1 MAFDFLLSDMHH
13 YFYVF
18 ARVLGLFLGMPF
30 LSQVEIPFR
39 FRAVACAVLTFAFSP
54 LVPDD
59 YFPENM
65 PPIETF
71 VRFSVEFL
79 LGLFLGLIA
88 RFALAAVEFAGSI
101 IGFACGLSMA
111 VMYNPS
117 QSSQGSVVS
126 VFLSMAAVTIFLV
139 VDGHHYLLE
148 NLLRTYTIFSSH
160 WFSWDSHLLPD
171 LFKGILDLSDGF
183 FRAGLSMSIPFLLV
197 NSILQIALGII
208 GKLIPQVQVF
218 FISMSLQVII
228 GWVILM
234 MCLGT
239 ILLNYQK
246 LTLSMYIM
254 AGLDHG

>member
-30 LSQVEIPFR
+30 LSQAEIPFR
-39 FRAVACAVLTFAFSP
+39 FRAVACAVLTFAFNP
-54 LVPDD
+54 LVPDN

-65 PPIETF
+65 PPIQAF
-71 VRFSVEFL
+71 VRFTVEFL

-88 RFALAAVEFAGSI
+88 KFALAAVEFAGNI
-101 IGFACGLSMA
+101 ISTACGLSMA

-117 QSSQGSVVS
+117 QSSQGSVIS
-126 VFLSMAAVTIFLV
+126 VFLTMAAVTIFLV

-148 NLLRTYTIFSSH
+148 NLLRTYTIFSNQ
-160 WFSWDSHLLPD
+160 WFNWDSHLLPD
-171 LFKGILDLSDGF
+171 LFKGILDLSDGL

-208 GKLIPQVQVF
+208 GKLVPQVQVF

-228 GWVILM
+228 GWVVLLI
-234 MCLGT
+234 CLGS
-239 ILLNYQK
+239 ILLNYEK
-246 LTLSMYIM
+246 LTLSMYVM